1 MQNCGMGVAWIICEE
16 MIAPFKKHINEKA
29 SLNKQ
34 KKIRMFLAKNWNK
47 MGPAVWHST
56 QSSCTLIP
64 GSRYTIVSFC
74 LTSLAAEHMFE

>member
-34 KKIRMFLAKNWNK
+34 KKN
-47 MGPAVWHST
+47 
-56 QSSCTLIP
+56 
-64 GSRYTIVSFC
+64 
-74 LTSLAAEHMFE
+74 